1 MASKVKKSKYKL
13 GPDVD
18 LTRTIVRNKDGK
30 RLTNTSV
37 EKIAKSAL
45 KRVVGRPSLTA
56 NSVKSPQLKVR
67 VPVRLKKALDK
78 EARRRGATTSSLIR
92 EALEKFLKSA

>member
-1 MASKVKKSKYKL
+1 MSKVKKRKYKL

-18 LTRTIVRNKDGK
+18 LTRTIVLNKDGK

-37 EKIAKSAL
+37 EKIANSAL

-56 NSVKSPQLKVR
+56 DSVKSPQLKVR

-78 EARRRGATTSSLIR
+78 EARRRGASTSSLIR